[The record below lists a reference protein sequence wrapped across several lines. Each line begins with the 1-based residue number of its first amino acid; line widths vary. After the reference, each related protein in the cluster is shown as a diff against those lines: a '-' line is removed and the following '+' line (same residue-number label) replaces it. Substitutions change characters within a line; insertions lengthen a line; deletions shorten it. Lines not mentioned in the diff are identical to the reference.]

1 MHIHKF
7 NKRKK
12 KDLIQKQ
19 KREVRAEKKKKSS
32 KSWLKRSSK
41 WQKTKLTDS
50 KSLKNR
56 FKKPALQGK
65 PREIHINSTS
75 RTLFPK
81 GKLDTIPT
89 AHAFRHQTFWRAW
102 PPLAPSHPCGQV
114 ALGKSFPEHLWQGSC
129 LLRNGLICSLEGFS
143 PLEASRPR
151 QSFVSL
157 RRSSFLLKVQGEH
170 QLPLSRHL

>member
-1 MHIHKF
+1 MAKTILKMA
-7 NKRKK
+7 
-12 KDLIQKQ
+12 KDI
-19 KREVRAEKKKKSS
+19 
-32 KSWLKRSSK
+32 
-41 WQKTKLTDS
+41 KLTDS

-65 PREIHINSTS
+65 LREIHINSTS

-114 ALGKSFPEHLWQGSC
+114 ALGNSFPEHLWQGRC

-157 RRSSFLLKVQGEH
+157 RRSFFLLSFKVNTSSPCLGICELNCH
-170 QLPLSRHL
+170 